1 MNASVWEKIKLSRD
15 SDTKNVVR
23 SCIGLELAQQSLNMV
38 QLEQNEAGKIRV
50 SDWVSVPFL
59 QPREE
64 VIFNK
69 KEFKLLVKSVKEF
82 AQFRGKKINAMM
94 PSSELKILS
103 VNFETKE
110 GQDSNHAIANIVAD
124 RVEGSLSDYVIDY
137 LPVRRAEKHG
147 KGLAVVAIAK
157 LRNVTAYLDS
167 LHGAGLEVMSM
178 DIGPA
183 AIKRLVTAIDGT
195 QVGETVLVIN
205 FGTALSYLSIISGRR
220 LLFDEE
226 LKFGENELVDEI
238 ASALDMEVEVARE
251 QVRLCGLGSFGQS
264 GLNDSKRE
272 VADTLLQILR
282 PSFKKLADS
291 LKRALVYAVAET
303 RGEPISQIYLVG
315 SVARWRGVADVL
327 TGLMNL
333 PVTILPDPI
342 ARFGDKF
349 DEELP
354 VIGRGH
360 PEMALATGLALRDL
374 DINGKYRPG
383 S

>member
-1 MNASVWEKIKLSRD
+1 MNASVWNKIKPNRAAD
-15 SDTKNVVR
+15 SKSVVR
-23 SCIGLELAQQSLNMV
+23 SNIGLEIAQQSLNMV
-38 QLEQNEAGKIRV
+38 QLEQNDAGKIRI
-50 SDWVSVPFL
+50 SDWVSIPFA
-59 QPREE
+59 QTREDL
-64 VIFNK
+64 IYNK
-69 KEFKLLVKSVKEF
+69 KEFKHLVKSVKEF

-94 PSSELKILS
+94 PASELKILS
-103 VNFETKE
+103 VNFETKD
-110 GQDSNHAIANIVAD
+110 GQDASYAIANIVAD
-124 RVEGSLSDYVIDY
+124 RVEGPLSDYVIDY

-157 LRNVTAYLDS
+157 QKNVTAYLDS
-167 LHGAGLEVMSM
+167 LYGAGLEVMSM

-205 FGTALSYLSIISGRR
+205 FGNAMSYLSIISGRR

-226 LKFGENELVDEI
+226 LKFGESELVNEI
-238 ASALDMEVEVARE
+238 ASALDMDTEVARE
-251 QVRLCGLGSFGQS
+251 QVRLCGLGSFGQA
-264 GLNDSKRE
+264 GLNEAKRE

-354 VIGRGH
+354 MIGRGH